1 MSAGLQP
8 SRAGSRALE
17 SNIYNYHCSN
27 SFFGEFFMESAGLDR
42 HHTNRAVAGHVG
54 TDRRDTEI
62 RAL

>member
-1 MSAGLQP
+1 
-8 SRAGSRALE
+8 
-17 SNIYNYHCSN
+17 
-27 SFFGEFFMESAGLDR
+27 MESAGLDR